1 MEACTLGQVWRKNR
15 TGTASAYVVLA
26 NHAKRTAWT
35 DNWKEK
41 GQSMAVGEDVRGC
54 NGITFLGERRF
65 TQHVIGG
72 RVDLG
77 VRRIRRTRC
86 ETKA

>member
-41 GQSMAVGEDVRGC
+41 GQSMAVGEDVRG
-54 NGITFLGERRF
+54 
-65 TQHVIGG
+65 
-72 RVDLG
+72 
-77 VRRIRRTRC
+77 
-86 ETKA
+86 